1 MARGAGDDEY
11 QELQKRFA
19 TLENERK
26 NLFEHTQLEVKKNK
40 KILGDLKSDN
50 KKLRSDLSNLMSD
63 QGKNTNSS
71 EVSRLEKQAADLRR
85 QYDDTKHKLAMRQKQ
100 VDSMQDK
107 MRDLEK
113 DIAKLRDDDTPLT
126 RNIRTLENRL
136 DKAMIKYNEAQSIHK
151 TYEQIVKRLK
161 EERIGFDN
169 QLAAIERT
177 LKAKE
182 KDLGPVVMAGVIGIY
197 GFIIAVVV
205 GTKIKE
211 PTGGGTS
218 PAQPQYTLFSAF
230 GHLGSGLTGGLS
242 GLAAGMAI
250 GIVGDAGVR
259 ATAQQP
265 KLFVGMILILIF
277 AEALGLYGLI
287 VALIMSSSGG
297 GSCPSV

>member
-1 MARGAGDDEY
+1 MPARMPGTARVGAWH
-11 QELQKRFA
+11 LA
-19 TLENERK
+19 IAW
-26 NLFEHTQLEVKKNK
+26 QLEVKKNK

-100 VDSMQDK
+100 VSDAPLPRSPPHASRSRQRQRSAHARMRPRRPSEHGRRLTAGGRPLHWLQVDSMQDK

-113 DIAKLRDDDTPLT
+113 DISKLRDDDTPLT

-177 LKAKE
+177 LKVYACACY
-182 KDLGPVVMAGVIGIY
+182 M
-197 GFIIAVVV
+197 
-205 GTKIKE
+205 
-211 PTGGGTS
+211 
-218 PAQPQYTLFSAF
+218 
-230 GHLGSGLTGGLS
+230 
-242 GLAAGMAI
+242 
-250 GIVGDAGVR
+250 
-259 ATAQQP
+259 
-265 KLFVGMILILIF
+265 
-277 AEALGLYGLI
+277 
-287 VALIMSSSGG
+287 
-297 GSCPSV
+297 